1 MKYKKYGYCLLILF
15 ATHYLHY
22 LYYKFTE
29 VKYPFYNTVF
39 SVKDLPMQFYKINVG
54 DNRLYVENLI
64 GKPLDSHY
72 GYFDYSLPGD
82 EFFGSNF
89 SVSFQIKYENDIVVE
104 KRVIQDD

>member
-1 MKYKKYGYCLLILF
+1 MKFRKFSLYLLILF

-39 SVKDLPMQFYKINVG
+39 SVQDLPMQFYKIKVG

-64 GKPLDSHY
+64 GQPLDSNY

-82 EFFGSNF
+82 EFFSSNY